1 MRAELVVVFAEGFDQ
16 IAGVREVDKLVF
28 VEALIAELA
37 VEAFDV
43 AVLGGFAWG
52 DEAVGDLAIVGPASQ
67 PSCPP

>member
-1 MRAELVVVFAEGFDQ
+1 MLVEAFVAELS
-16 IAGVREVDKLVF
+16 I
-28 VEALIAELA
+28 
-37 VEAFDV
+37 EAFDV